1 MTWKLNFLVEIK
13 LFAKTILSCQFSREY
28 IEVLRVVRVEFVH
41 KSYITNSNNIR
52 LSYLPSFQP
61 WTVNNTRGFE
71 LNEMAILIEIKII
84 QI

>member
-1 MTWKLNFLVEIK
+1 MKVRFFCGNK
-13 LFAKTILSCQFSREY
+13 LFAKVILSRQFSREY

-41 KSYITNSNNIR
+41 RSHIIKSNNIR